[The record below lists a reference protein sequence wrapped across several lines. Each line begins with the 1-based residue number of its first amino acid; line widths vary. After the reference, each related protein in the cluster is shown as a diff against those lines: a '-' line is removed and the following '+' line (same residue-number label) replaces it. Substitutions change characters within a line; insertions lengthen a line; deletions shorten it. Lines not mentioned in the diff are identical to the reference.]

1 MEKFLLSCRRVWTRN
16 MNDVIGTLSAEVGST
31 ASVCFRAELRLAS
44 NDDEC
49 GLVVLYRGWTTSPT
63 HRRAQ

>member
-1 MEKFLLSCRRVWTRN
+1 
-16 MNDVIGTLSAEVGST
+16 MNDVVDLLSAEVGST

-49 GLVVLYRGWTTSPT
+49 VSLSFTACGPRVRHIDVLSDFLKETSAET
-63 HRRAQ
+63 

>member
-1 MEKFLLSCRRVWTRN
+1 MS
-16 MNDVIGTLSAEVGST
+16 DVIGTLSADVGST

-44 NDDEC
+44 SDDEC

>member
-16 MNDVIGTLSAEVGST
+16 MNDVVELVSAEVGST
-31 ASVCFRAELRLAS
+31 ASVSFRAELRLAS

-49 GLVVLYRGWTTSPT
+49 GLVLYRGWTTSPT

>member
-1 MEKFLLSCRRVWTRN
+1 MK
-16 MNDVIGTLSAEVGST
+16 DVIGTLSTKVGLT

-49 GLVVLYRGWTTSPT
+49 GLVDFYRGWTTSPT
-63 HRRAQ
+63 HRHAQ

>member
-1 MEKFLLSCRRVWTRN
+1 
-16 MNDVIGTLSAEVGST
+16 MNDVVELVSAEVGSI

-44 NDDEC
+44 SDDEC
-49 GLVVLYRGWTTSPT
+49 GFVDLCRGWTISPT